1 MMRRWPPN
9 RIIWIRGIVAAPLL
23 AASACAAFAGGFEIQ
38 QSEKIQGMSFAG
50 VATVGP
56 SLASMAWNPATSA
69 SASYGLTMESSYAIV
84 LPQIDLTVLNP
95 DVQPPPPG
103 TAKVDM
109 GRDTPLGAGFAAWR
123 VNDKTVLGLSV
134 ISPFGLGTKPDDV
147 DWAGKFVA
155 ITSKVLTIDAIPSIS
170 YEISPGLSVGAG
182 VQLQYTEL
190 QKLRAATPLGG
201 SRVDGDDFGVGF
213 MAGINYSPMPSTSVG
228 LGFRSSIHHELE
240 GDTKINVDP
249 AASALLGLGRT
260 GRAPTQ
266 FEIDLPEKVTF
277 SFRQGLS
284 SRATLL
290 GTIDWVNWSRFGVVP
305 VVLKGPLE
313 LGPLLP
319 ALPPG
324 ASVAE
329 LDFEWENGWL
339 FALGGEYDWSPNL
352 TLRAGVAYEISPIKS
367 ATSRLVQVPDND
379 HTWVSVG
386 ASYKTSANS
395 SIDFAY
401 SHIFYENDA
410 PFTRFPASTLSQ
422 GAPPLVGTADVSI
435 DYVSV
440 SFRLLLGSQ
449 HSGVSPLK

>member
-1 MMRRWPPN
+1 MRRWPTN
-9 RIIWIRGIVAAPLL
+9 RTIWLRGIVAAPML
-23 AASACAAFAGGFEIQ
+23 AASSCAAFAGGFEIQ
-38 QSEKIQGMSFAG
+38 QSAYFQGMSWAG
-50 VATVGP
+50 VATGGP
-56 SLASMAWNPATSA
+56 SLASMGWNPATSA
-69 SASYGLTMESSYAIV
+69 FASYGLTMESSSGLV
-84 LPQIDLTVLNP
+84 FPQIDLTVLNP
-95 DVQPPPPG
+95 EVQPPPPG

-109 GRDTPLGAGFAAWR
+109 GRDTLLGTSFVAWR

-134 ISPFGLGTKPDDV
+134 ISPFGLATKPDDV

-155 ITSKVLTIDAIPSIS
+155 ITSKVFTIDAIPSIS
-170 YEISPGLSVGAG
+170 YEILPGLSLGAG

-190 QKLRAATPLGG
+190 LKLRAATPLGG
-201 SRVDGDDFGVGF
+201 SRIDGDDFGVGY
-213 MAGINYSPMPSTSVG
+213 MLGINYMPGPNTSLG

-249 AASALLGLGRT
+249 AVAALFGLDPT
-260 GRAPTQ
+260 VKAPTQ

-277 SFRQGLS
+277 SFRQALS
-284 SRATLL
+284 PRARLL
-290 GTIDWVNWSRFGVVP
+290 GTIDWVNWSRFGVIP
-305 VVLKGPLE
+305 VVLKGPFE
-313 LGPLLP
+313 LAPLLP

-324 ASVAE
+324 ASVAS
-329 LDFEWENGWL
+329 LDFKWQDGWL

-352 TLRAGVAYEISPIKS
+352 TLRTGVGYEISPIQS

-386 ASYKTSANS
+386 ATYKTSANS

-401 SHIFYENDA
+401 THIFYEDDA
-410 PFTRFPASTLSQ
+410 PFTRFPASTLSP

-440 SFRLLLGSQ
+440 GWRILLGS
-449 HSGVSPLK
+449 HSGVSPVK